1 MESDPMHEYGRRLEE
16 FRSEG
21 RLRVIPHHHADAGFV
36 DMVSNDYLGL
46 AARQKEFMDDFIVR
60 YGSLPM
66 SASASRLLA
75 QHQNAFNTLE
85 RRLEQL
91 YGRPALLFN
100 SGWHANTGIIG
111 ALAVPGTLFLADKMV
126 HASMIDGLTQ
136 RGCEFERW
144 RHNDV
149 ASLRKLIEWKGE
161 GYDRIVVMAESIY
174 SMDGDLAP
182 LTELVALKK
191 EYPNI
196 ILYIDEA
203 HGFGVR
209 GDRGLGLCEEMGVT
223 DDVDIIMCTLGKAGA
238 SAGAF
243 AVTSPMMK
251 SYLINASRSLIFS
264 TSLPPMQAAWS
275 LTMLEAILEMRD
287 ERERLSMLSR
297 HFRELLADA
306 TGIEIPGESQIVPLI
321 VGDTERC
328 FRICHALEDVGIA
341 ALPIR
346 HPTVPRG
353 TERIRFSLN
362 AALTE
367 DNLEQAA
374 EVVKTV
380 FKEDKA
386 FTKR

>member
-1 MESDPMHEYGRRLEE
+1 MESDPMQAYYSMLEG
-16 FRSEG
+16 FRHEG
-21 RLRVIPHHHADAGFV
+21 RLRVIPAHHAAQGFV

-46 AARQKEFMDDFIVR
+46 ASRQGKFMESFLR
-60 YGSLPM
+60 CYGTLPM

-75 QHQNAFNTLE
+75 PHQATFNALE
-85 RRLEQL
+85 SRLEQL

-149 ASLRKLIEWKGE
+149 ASLRKLIERKGE
-161 GYDRIVVMAESIY
+161 GYERIVVMAESIY

-196 ILYIDEA
+196 ILDIDEA

-275 LTMLEAILEMRD
+275 LTMLEAILEMKD
-287 ERERLSMLSR
+287 ERELLSMLSR
-297 HFRELLADA
+297 RFGELLTDA
-306 TGIEIPGESQIVPLI
+306 TGIEIPGESQIVPLV

-328 FRICHALEDVGIA
+328 FRICHALEEAGIA

-346 HPTVPRG
+346 HPTVARG

-362 AALTE
+362 AALTD
-367 DNLEQAA
+367 DNLERAA

-386 FTKR
+386 FTER